1 MSTHTE
7 HYHFLDLVR
16 TIGILQVVLFHVV
29 FGVFSYGG
37 SNAAL
42 ALIEQL
48 PTWMTFAW
56 QPFGVDAIFLVSS
69 FLLTSTLLD
78 EHARFG
84 RIDVRSF
91 VLKRLSRILPLYYLA
106 LLLFQLGSPFDPLQF
121 ALSAVFLGVTLGVG
135 NVIPVGWSMEVMM
148 LFFLLMPI
156 LLTLILKCTRPL
168 LILGLAILI
177 TTGSRVAYLHISEI
191 SAGRVFLD
199 TYQSL
204 PASDAAKHL
213 YYHPWFRLPPFLVGM
228 GLAIAFYRASSSAVK
243 HSWRGLGFAGLFV
256 IIICCYTPVHI
267 EDAWLYR
274 LPEPVLVVYF
284 GSSITTFSFGLSMV
298 IWNSLVFGAKWTRPL
313 RQACKTI
320 SQCIF
325 GIYLFHMPFLAL
337 AAVMVIRS
345 TDKAQLATISA
356 AQTWMIFTLTAI
368 FSIIFAQ
375 LLLRYIEI
383 PTMKLLRRLSD
394 RPWLV

>member
-16 TIGILQVVLFHVV
+16 AIGILQVVLFHVV

-37 SNAAL
+37 SDAAL

-148 LFFLLMPI
+148 LFFLLMPVAVNSHFEMHA
-156 LLTLILKCTRPL
+156 PL
-168 LILGLAILI
+168 AYFRIGHTDYDRVSGGLF
-177 TTGSRVAYLHISEI
+177 THIRNFCR
-191 SAGRVFLD
+191 ARVFGYVPKL
-199 TYQSL
+199 TGVGCCQTFVLPPVVPFASL
-204 PASDAAKHL
+204 PRWNGISDCVLQSVKQRRKA
-213 YYHPWFRLPPFLVGM
+213 LV
-228 GLAIAFYRASSSAVK
+228 
-243 HSWRGLGFAGLFV
+243 
-256 IIICCYTPVHI
+256 
-267 EDAWLYR
+267 AWPR
-274 LPEPVLVVYF
+274 F
-284 GSSITTFSFGLSMV
+284 C
-298 IWNSLVFGAKWTRPL
+298 W
-313 RQACKTI
+313 
-320 SQCIF
+320 
-325 GIYLFHMPFLAL
+325 
-337 AAVMVIRS
+337 VIR
-345 TDKAQLATISA
+345 DYY
-356 AQTWMIFTLTAI
+356 
-368 FSIIFAQ
+368 
-375 LLLRYIEI
+375 LLLYAR
-383 PTMKLLRRLSD
+383 TH
-394 RPWLV
+394 

>member
-16 TIGILQVVLFHVV
+16 AIGILQVVLFHVV

-37 SNAAL
+37 SDAAL

-78 EHARFG
+78 EHTRLG

-121 ALSAVFLGVTLGVG
+121 ALSAVFLGVILGVG

-148 LFFLLMPI
+148 LFFLLMPA

-177 TTGSRVAYLHISEI
+177 TTGSRVAYLHISDI

-228 GLAIAFYRASSSAVK
+228 GLAIAYYRASSSAVK
-243 HSWRGLGFAGLFV
+243 HSWRGLGFAGLFM

-284 GSSITTFSFGLSMV
+284 GSSITIFSVGLSMV
-298 IWNSLVFGAKWTRPL
+298 IWNSLVFGAKWMSPL
-313 RQACKTI
+313 GQACKTI

-337 AAVMVIRS
+337 AAVMVLRS
-345 TDKAQLATISA
+345 TDRAQLATISV

-383 PTMKLLRRLSD
+383 PIMKLLRRLSS
-394 RPWLV
+394 

>member
-204 PASDAAKHL
+204 PASDATKHL

-313 RQACKTI
+313 GQACKTI

>member
-284 GSSITTFSFGLSMV
+284 GSSITTFSFGLSMI

-313 RQACKTI
+313 GQACKTI

-345 TDKAQLATISA
+345 IDKAQLATISA

-383 PTMKLLRRLSD
+383 PSMKLLRRLSD

>member
-16 TIGILQVVLFHVV
+16 AIGILQVVLFHVV

-37 SNAAL
+37 SDAAL

-78 EHARFG
+78 EHTRFG

-148 LFFLLMPI
+148 LFFLLMPA

-177 TTGSRVAYLHISEI
+177 TTGSRVAYLHISDI

-243 HSWRGLGFAGLFV
+243 HSWRGLGFAGLFM

-298 IWNSLVFGAKWTRPL
+298 IWNSLVFGAKWMSPL
-313 RQACKTI
+313 GQACKTI

-337 AAVMVIRS
+337 AAVMVLRS
-345 TDKAQLATISA
+345 TDRAQLATISV

-383 PTMKLLRRLSD
+383 PIMKLLRRLSS
-394 RPWLV
+394 

>member
-16 TIGILQVVLFHVV
+16 AIGILQVVLFHVV

-37 SNAAL
+37 SDAAL

-78 EHARFG
+78 EHTRFG
-84 RIDVRSF
+84 RIGVRSF

-121 ALSAVFLGVTLGVG
+121 ALSAVFLAVTLGVG

-148 LFFLLMPI
+148 LFFLLMPA
-156 LLTLILKCTRPL
+156 LLNLILKCTRPL

-177 TTGSRVAYLHISEI
+177 TTGSRVAYLHISDI

-243 HSWRGLGFAGLFV
+243 HSWRGLGFAGLFM

-284 GSSITTFSFGLSMV
+284 GSSITIFSVGLSMV
-298 IWNSLVFGAKWTRPL
+298 IWNSLVFGAKWMSPL
-313 RQACKTI
+313 GQACKTI

-337 AAVMVIRS
+337 AAVMVLRS
-345 TDKAQLATISA
+345 TDRAQLATISA

-383 PTMKLLRRLSD
+383 PTMKLLRRSSS
-394 RPWLV
+394 

>member
-16 TIGILQVVLFHVV
+16 AIGILQVVLFHVV

-37 SNAAL
+37 SDTAL

-78 EHARFG
+78 EHTRFG
-84 RIDVRSF
+84 RIGVRSF

-121 ALSAVFLGVTLGVG
+121 ALSAVFLAVTLGVG

-148 LFFLLMPI
+148 LFFLLMPA
-156 LLTLILKCTRPL
+156 LLNLILKCTRPL

-177 TTGSRVAYLHISEI
+177 TTGSRVAYLHISDI

-243 HSWRGLGFAGLFV
+243 HSWRGLGFAGLFM

-274 LPEPVLVVYF
+274 LPEPVFVVYF
-284 GSSITTFSFGLSMV
+284 GSSITIFSVGLSMV
-298 IWNSLVFGAKWTRPL
+298 IWNSLVFGAKWMSPL
-313 RQACKTI
+313 GQACKTI

-337 AAVMVIRS
+337 AAVMVLRS
-345 TDKAQLATISA
+345 TDRAQLATISA

-383 PTMKLLRRLSD
+383 PTMKLLRRSSS
-394 RPWLV
+394 

>member
-16 TIGILQVVLFHVV
+16 AIGILQVVLFHVV

-37 SNAAL
+37 SDAAL

-78 EHARFG
+78 EHTRFG

-148 LFFLLMPI
+148 LFFLLMPA

-177 TTGSRVAYLHISEI
+177 TTGSRVAYLHISDI

-243 HSWRGLGFAGLFV
+243 HSWRGLGFAGLFM

-298 IWNSLVFGAKWTRPL
+298 IWNSLVFGAKWMRPL
-313 RQACKTI
+313 GQACKTI

-337 AAVMVIRS
+337 AAVMVLRS
-345 TDKAQLATISA
+345 TDRAQLATISA

>member
-313 RQACKTI
+313 GQACKTI

-383 PTMKLLRRLSD
+383 PSMKLLRRLSD

>member
-16 TIGILQVVLFHVV
+16 AIGILQVVLFHVV

-37 SNAAL
+37 SDAAL

-78 EHARFG
+78 EHTRLG

-148 LFFLLMPI
+148 LFFLLMPA

-177 TTGSRVAYLHISEI
+177 TTGSRVAYLHISDI

-228 GLAIAFYRASSSAVK
+228 GLAIAFYRASSSALK
-243 HSWRGLGFAGLFV
+243 HSWRGLGFAGLFM

-313 RQACKTI
+313 GQACKTI

-383 PTMKLLRRLSD
+383 PTMKLLRRLSS
-394 RPWLV
+394 

>member
-1 MSTHTE
+1 MLTHTA

-16 TIGILQVVLFHVV
+16 AIGILQVVLFHVV

-37 SNAAL
+37 SDAAL

-78 EHARFG
+78 EHTRFG

-91 VLKRLSRILPLYYLA
+91 VFKRLSRILPLYYLA

-148 LFFLLMPI
+148 LFFLLMPA
-156 LLTLILKCTRPL
+156 LLNLILKCTRPL

-177 TTGSRVAYLHISEI
+177 TTGSRVAYLHISDI

-243 HSWRGLGFAGLFV
+243 HSWRGLSFAGLFM

-284 GSSITTFSFGLSMV
+284 GSSIT
-298 IWNSLVFGAKWTRPL
+298 
-313 RQACKTI
+313 
-320 SQCIF
+320 
-325 GIYLFHMPFLAL
+325 
-337 AAVMVIRS
+337 
-345 TDKAQLATISA
+345 
-356 AQTWMIFTLTAI
+356 I
-368 FSIIFAQ
+368 FSVG
-375 LLLRYIEI
+375 L
-383 PTMKLLRRLSD
+383 
-394 RPWLV
+394 

>member
-313 RQACKTI
+313 GQACKTI

>member
-16 TIGILQVVLFHVV
+16 AIGILQVVLFHVV

-37 SNAAL
+37 SDAAL

-56 QPFGVDAIFLVSS
+56 QPFGVDAVFLVSS

-78 EHARFG
+78 EHTPLG

-91 VLKRLSRILPLYYLA
+91 VLKRLSRILQLYYLA

-148 LFFLLMPI
+148 LFFLLMPA

-177 TTGSRVAYLHISEI
+177 TTGSRVAYLHISDI

-213 YYHPWFRLPPFLVGM
+213 YYHPWFRLPSFLVGM
-228 GLAIAFYRASSSAVK
+228 GLAIAYYRASSSAVK
-243 HSWRGLGFAGLFV
+243 HSWRGLGFAGLFM

-284 GSSITTFSFGLSMV
+284 GSSITIFSVGLSMV
-298 IWNSLVFGAKWTRPL
+298 IWNSLVFGAKWMSPL
-313 RQACKTI
+313 GQACKTI

-325 GIYLFHMPFLAL
+325 GIYLFHILFLAL
-337 AAVMVIRS
+337 AAVMVLRS
-345 TDKAQLATISA
+345 TNRAQLATISV

-383 PTMKLLRRLSD
+383 PIMKLLRRLSS
-394 RPWLV
+394 

>member
-16 TIGILQVVLFHVV
+16 AIGILQVVLFHVV

-37 SNAAL
+37 SDAAL

-78 EHARFG
+78 EHTRLG

-148 LFFLLMPI
+148 LFFLLMPA

-177 TTGSRVAYLHISEI
+177 TTGSRVAYLHISDI

-213 YYHPWFRLPPFLVGM
+213 YYHPWFRLPSFLVGM
-228 GLAIAFYRASSSAVK
+228 GLAIAYYRASSSAVK
-243 HSWRGLGFAGLFV
+243 HSWRGLGFAGLFM

-284 GSSITTFSFGLSMV
+284 GSSITIFSVGLSMV
-298 IWNSLVFGAKWTRPL
+298 IWNSLVFGAKWMSPL
-313 RQACKTI
+313 GQACKTI

-337 AAVMVIRS
+337 AAVMVLRS
-345 TDKAQLATISA
+345 TDRAQLATISA

-383 PTMKLLRRLSD
+383 PTMKLLRRLSS
-394 RPWLV
+394 

>member
-29 FGVFSYGG
+29 FGVFNYGG

-204 PASDAAKHL
+204 PASDATKHL

-313 RQACKTI
+313 GQACKTI

>member
-16 TIGILQVVLFHVV
+16 AIGILQVVLFHVV

-37 SNAAL
+37 SDAAL

-78 EHARFG
+78 EHTRFG
-84 RIDVRSF
+84 RIGVRSF

-148 LFFLLMPI
+148 LFFLLMPA
-156 LLTLILKCTRPL
+156 LLNLILKCTRPV

-177 TTGSRVAYLHISEI
+177 TTGSRVAYLHISDI

-243 HSWRGLGFAGLFV
+243 HSWRGLGFAGLFM

-284 GSSITTFSFGLSMV
+284 GSSITIFSVGLSMV
-298 IWNSLVFGAKWTRPL
+298 IWNSLVFGAKWMSPL
-313 RQACKTI
+313 GQACKTI

-337 AAVMVIRS
+337 AAVMVLRS
-345 TDKAQLATISA
+345 TDRAQLATISA

-383 PTMKLLRRLSD
+383 PTMKLLRRLSS
-394 RPWLV
+394 

>member
-16 TIGILQVVLFHVV
+16 AIGILQVVLFHVV

-37 SNAAL
+37 SDAAL

-78 EHARFG
+78 EHTRFG
-84 RIDVRSF
+84 RIGVRSF

-121 ALSAVFLGVTLGVG
+121 ALSAVFLAVTLGVG

-148 LFFLLMPI
+148 LFFLLMPA
-156 LLTLILKCTRPL
+156 LLNLILKCTRPV

-177 TTGSRVAYLHISEI
+177 TTGSRVAYLHISDI

-199 TYQSL
+199 MYQSL

-243 HSWRGLGFAGLFV
+243 HSWRGLGFAGLFM

-284 GSSITTFSFGLSMV
+284 GSSITIFSVGLSMV
-298 IWNSLVFGAKWTRPL
+298 IWNSLVFGAKWMSPL
-313 RQACKTI
+313 GQACKTI

-337 AAVMVIRS
+337 AAVMVLRS
-345 TDKAQLATISA
+345 TDRAQLATISA

-383 PTMKLLRRLSD
+383 PTMKLLRRSSS
-394 RPWLV
+394 

>member
-16 TIGILQVVLFHVV
+16 AIGILQVVLFHVV

-37 SNAAL
+37 SDAAL

-78 EHARFG
+78 EHTRFG

-91 VLKRLSRILPLYYLA
+91 VFKRLSRILPLYYLA
-106 LLLFQLGSPFDPLQF
+106 LLLFQLGSSFDPLQF

-148 LFFLLMPI
+148 LFFLLMPA
-156 LLTLILKCTRPL
+156 LLNLILKCTRPL

-177 TTGSRVAYLHISEI
+177 TTGSRVAYLHISDI

-243 HSWRGLGFAGLFV
+243 HSWRGLGFAGLFM

-284 GSSITTFSFGLSMV
+284 GSSITIFSVGLSMV
-298 IWNSLVFGAKWTRPL
+298 IWNSLVFGAKWMSPL
-313 RQACKTI
+313 GQACKTI

-337 AAVMVIRS
+337 AAVMVLRS
-345 TDKAQLATISA
+345 TDRAQLATISA

-383 PTMKLLRRLSD
+383 PTMKLLRRLSS
-394 RPWLV
+394 

>member
-16 TIGILQVVLFHVV
+16 AIGILQVVLFHVV

-37 SNAAL
+37 SDAAL

-78 EHARFG
+78 EHTRFG
-84 RIDVRSF
+84 RIGVRSF

-148 LFFLLMPI
+148 LFFLLMPA
-156 LLTLILKCTRPL
+156 LLNLILKCTRPL

-177 TTGSRVAYLHISEI
+177 TTGSRVAYLHISDI

-243 HSWRGLGFAGLFV
+243 HSWRGLGFAGLFM

-284 GSSITTFSFGLSMV
+284 GSSITIFSVGLSMV
-298 IWNSLVFGAKWTRPL
+298 IWNSLVFGAKWMSPL
-313 RQACKTI
+313 GQACKTI

-337 AAVMVIRS
+337 AAVMVLRS
-345 TDKAQLATISA
+345 TDRAQLATISA

-383 PTMKLLRRLSD
+383 PTMKLLRRSSS
-394 RPWLV
+394 

>member
-298 IWNSLVFGAKWTRPL
+298 IWNSLVFGAKWMRPL

>member
-284 GSSITTFSFGLSMV
+284 GSSITTFSFGLSMI
-298 IWNSLVFGAKWTRPL
+298 IWNSLVFGAKWMRPL

>member
-16 TIGILQVVLFHVV
+16 AIGILQVVLFHVV

-37 SNAAL
+37 SDAVL

-78 EHARFG
+78 EHTRFG

-91 VLKRLSRILPLYYLA
+91 VFKRLSRILPLYYLA
-106 LLLFQLGSPFDPLQF
+106 LLLFQLGSPSDPLQF

-148 LFFLLMPI
+148 LFFLLMPA
-156 LLTLILKCTRPL
+156 LLTLILKRTRPL

-243 HSWRGLGFAGLFV
+243 HSWRGLGFAGLFM

-284 GSSITTFSFGLSMV
+284 GSSITIFSVGLSMV
-298 IWNSLVFGAKWTRPL
+298 IWNSLVFGAKWMSPL
-313 RQACKTI
+313 GQACKTI

-337 AAVMVIRS
+337 AAVMVLRS
-345 TDKAQLATISA
+345 TDRAQLATISA

-383 PTMKLLRRLSD
+383 PTMKLLRRLSS
-394 RPWLV
+394 

>member
-298 IWNSLVFGAKWTRPL
+298 IWNSLVFGAKWMRPL
-313 RQACKTI
+313 GQACKTI

>member
-16 TIGILQVVLFHVV
+16 AIGILQVVLFHVV

-37 SNAAL
+37 SDAAL

-56 QPFGVDAIFLVSS
+56 QPFGVDAVFLVSS

-78 EHARFG
+78 EHTPLG

-91 VLKRLSRILPLYYLA
+91 VLKRLSRILQLYYLA

-148 LFFLLMPI
+148 LFFLLMPA

-177 TTGSRVAYLHISEI
+177 TTGSRVAYLHISDI

-243 HSWRGLGFAGLFV
+243 HSWRGLGFAGLFM

-284 GSSITTFSFGLSMV
+284 GSSITIFSVGLSMV
-298 IWNSLVFGAKWTRPL
+298 IWNSLVFGAKWMSPL
-313 RQACKTI
+313 GQACKTI

-337 AAVMVIRS
+337 AAVMVLRS
-345 TDKAQLATISA
+345 TDRAQLATISV

-383 PTMKLLRRLSD
+383 PIMKLLRRLSS
-394 RPWLV
+394 

>member
-16 TIGILQVVLFHVV
+16 AIGILQVVLFHVV

-37 SNAAL
+37 SDAAL

-78 EHARFG
+78 EHTRFG
-84 RIDVRSF
+84 RIGVRSF

-121 ALSAVFLGVTLGVG
+121 ALSAVFLAVTLGVG

-148 LFFLLMPI
+148 LFFLLMPA
-156 LLTLILKCTRPL
+156 LLNLILKCTRPV

-177 TTGSRVAYLHISEI
+177 TTGSRVAYLHISDI

-243 HSWRGLGFAGLFV
+243 HSWRGLGFAGLFM

-284 GSSITTFSFGLSMV
+284 GSSITIFSVGLSMV
-298 IWNSLVFGAKWTRPL
+298 IWNSLVFGAKWMSPL
-313 RQACKTI
+313 GQACKTI

-337 AAVMVIRS
+337 AAVMVLRS
-345 TDKAQLATISA
+345 TDRAQLATISA

-383 PTMKLLRRLSD
+383 PTMKLLRRSSS
-394 RPWLV
+394 

>member
-16 TIGILQVVLFHVV
+16 AIGILQVVLFHVV

-37 SNAAL
+37 SDAAL

-78 EHARFG
+78 EHTRFG

-298 IWNSLVFGAKWTRPL
+298 IWNSLVFGAKWMRPL
-313 RQACKTI
+313 GQACKTI